1 MIRILMVPGAVL
13 CFSVVSSCFFISM
26 NGWWQNA
33 YFDDFWFHG
42 ALTGWYDYAFDPDTW
57 KTFSGRG
64 RTWGA
69 AFRSGGKTLALPFWT
84 IISGLL
90 GVALTYALIRAAWGA
105 QKKKLFGDAKW
116 QSFFGAIK
124 AGIKFSLTPDR
135 DSILLGAYHLL
146 GFIRLYASLPR
157 EGHVSLTATTGA
169 GKGVS
174 FVVPNCL
181 NWRGPLVCFSI
192 KRDVFDTVAAER
204 ERMGDRV
211 FIFDATDPKGK
222 THHWSGFGDVRIEDR
237 DSHLTHINYD
247 IELDMEIDKLDN
259 IHYNVD
265 LYDDIQRCMFYL
277 IPETRANNPYWDNA
291 ARMVATAI
299 GVMIAETPGMTLSIG
314 EILNA
319 IERHDYEQRLRDM
332 VYEAERRGMPYQQG
346 AVYTVLSWLNN
357 KAEEAAAAVRQNIIT
372 AFALWHS
379 PRIDAVTTGSD
390 FNLNTLRSQRVSI
403 FICAQPSDIR
413 RLRTIYT
420 LLFSQLIQA
429 NTRVAW
435 GGDPSHR
442 DAQTLL
448 MFDERWALGKMR
460 EVDDAAAFVR
470 EYGFRM
476 CTVLQTKKQLRAN
489 LGNEEADNVFNNSK
503 VELIFGGTDI
513 DTAKEV
519 SERMGTY
526 TEEEQSI
533 SKPRFSPFSLKQNQN
548 QHLRERRLM
557 LPQEISGLSPDTVV
571 ALMKGKPP
579 LRLKRIFWY
588 MDDAFCGRDGSPPP
602 IPTLKV
608 SVRREKISAD

>member
-1 MIRILMVPGAVL
+1 LISS
-13 CFSVVSSCFFISM
+13 SVFISVNEWWNNPYF
-26 NGWWQNA
+26 NG
-33 YFDDFWFHG
+33 FIFHG
-42 ALTGWYDYAFDPDTW
+42 ALTGWYDYAFDPITW
-57 KTFSGRG
+57 KLPPSRG
-64 RTWGA
+64 SVLSTA
-69 AFRSGGKTLALPFWT
+69 IRSGGRSLSLPFWT
-84 IISGLL
+84 ATSGLIGL
-90 GVALTYALIRAAWGA
+90 SVTAVLLRSVWGIK
-105 QKKKLFGDAKW
+105 KKKLFGDAKW
-116 QSFFGAIK
+116 QSFSGAVR
-124 AGIKFSLTPDR
+124 AGIKFNFKPDC
-135 DSILLGAYHLL
+135 DSILLGVYYLF
-146 GFIRLYASLPR
+146 GFIKLYAGLPK

-192 KRDVFDTVAAER
+192 KRDVLDTVAAER

-211 FIFDATDPKGK
+211 FVFDATDPKGK
-222 THHWSGFGDVRIEDR
+222 THRWSGFGDIRIDNPSKLKLLDASKSVDDDGQELWEVEKLED
-237 DSHLTHINYD
+237 
-247 IELDMEIDKLDN
+247 
-259 IHYNVD
+259 IHYNID

-314 EILNA
+314 EILNT
-319 IERHDYEQRLRDM
+319 IERHDYEQYLRDM
-332 VYEAERRGMPYQQG
+332 IYKAEQRGMPYQQG

-357 KAEEAAAAVRQNIIT
+357 KAEEAAAAVRQNVIT

-379 PRIDAVTTGSD
+379 PRIDAVTSHSD
-390 FNLNTLRSQRVSI
+390 FNLATIRSQHVSI

-420 LLFSQLIQA
+420 LLFSQLIQS

-435 GGDPSHR
+435 KGDPTHR

-448 MFDERWALGKMR
+448 MLDERWALGKMQ

-476 CTVLQTKKQLRAN
+476 CTVLQTKKQLRASI
-489 LGNEEADNVFNNSK
+489 GNEEADNVFNNSK
-503 VELIFGGTDI
+503 VELIYGGTDAE
-513 DTAKEV
+513 TAKEV
-519 SERMGTY
+519 SERVGTY
-526 TEEEQSI
+526 TDEEHSI
-533 SKPRFSPFSLKQNQN
+533 SKPRLDFFGMKQNKN

-557 LPQEISGLSPDTVV
+557 LPQEISGLSPDTVI

-579 LRLKRIFWY
+579 LKLNRIFWY
-588 MDDAFCGRDGSPPP
+588 KDEAFCARDGVPPP
-602 IPTLKV
+602 VPTLKV
-608 SVRREKISAD
+608 TVRRERISAE